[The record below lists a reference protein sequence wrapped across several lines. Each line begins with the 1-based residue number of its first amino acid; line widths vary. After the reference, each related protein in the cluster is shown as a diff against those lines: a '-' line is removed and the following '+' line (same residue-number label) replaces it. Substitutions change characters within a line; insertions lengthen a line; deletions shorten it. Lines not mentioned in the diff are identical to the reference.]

1 MAVTLTNSF
10 ESGQPTGTTI
20 TSGIGGN
27 SGGAAGNF
35 FDSITSGTNTVAQFN
50 STSAYL
56 GTLCGL
62 FSSGAASNASS
73 ANWTA
78 TSIGTALPRVYGR
91 TVIFGSSFAVV
102 VDFVRFRGAGNQ
114 VFRLRINAAG
124 KLELRANTGNTLLA
138 TSTTTFSTG
147 TFYLIRW
154 DITVGA
160 SATGVVYINT
170 NLTTGA
176 PDETMT
182 VNSANFG
189 TSNVD
194 EANYGAPVSAIS
206 NAAAFRHDAVLLT
219 DRGLP
224 GPPTQSVSV
233 SDAWQTSDAATRS
246 VSLPRAVADTWA
258 TADVA
263 GRSLLLPRS
272 IADTWQSADVA
283 ARAVALPRPVTDT
296 WATGD
301 LASRAVALPRA
312 TADSWATSDTADR
325 TLTLPRQV
333 TDALAVSDTAD
344 RQLVLA
350 RAVADGWLTDDDA
363 SRVLVLNRPVADGW
377 ATSDTAV
384 AHTHTPHPIVV
395 YIGAPTLAWIV
406 GEPVISW
413 DIGQPVLPWI
423 IGRPTMP
430 SLSALATMLVQTP
443 VTDLSSGLPVSPTG
457 DAVSMAFMLGRAQPG
472 DSDWK
477 TGSWGTSSVNG
488 QYFAQCL
495 VGPNGG
501 ETTLTPGAYTIWVKI
516 EDDPETP
523 IAQSGNLTVY

>member
-1 MAVTLTNSF
+1 MAVTLANSF
-10 ESGQPTGTTI
+10 ESGQPTGTNI
-20 TSGIGGN
+20 SNAN
-27 SGGAAGNF
+27 SGGGAGNA
-35 FDSITSGTNTVAQFN
+35 FDTITSGTNTVAQYS

-73 ANWTA
+73 ANWTTA
-78 TSIGTALPRVYGR
+78 IGTALPRFYGR
-91 TVIFGSSFAVV
+91 TVINGSSFAVV
-102 VDFVRFRGAGNQ
+102 CDFARFRGAGNQ
-114 VFRLRINAAG
+114 IFRLRINASG
-124 KLELRANTGNTLLA
+124 KLEFRANTGNTLLA

-154 DITVGA
+154 DVTVGA
-160 SATGVVYINT
+160 SATGIIYINT
-170 NLTTGA
+170 NLTTGVA
-176 PDETMT
+176 TETLT

-189 TSNVD
+189 TSNCD
-194 EANYGAPVSAIS
+194 EANYGCPVSAIS
-206 NAAAFRHDAVLLT
+206 NAAAFRHDAILLT
-219 DRGLP
+219 DQGLP
-224 GPPTQSVSV
+224 GPPTQSISV
-233 SDAWQTSDAATRS
+233 SDTWQTSDAATRS
-246 VSLPRAVADTWA
+246 LTLPRSIADGWA
-258 TADVA
+258 TPDAA

-272 IADTWQSADVA
+272 IADAWQTADVA
-283 ARAVALPRPVTDT
+283 DRSVAFPRPITDT
-296 WATGD
+296 WATSD
-301 LASRAVALPRA
+301 IASRAVSLPRA
-312 TADSWATSDTADR
+312 VADPWATSDTADR

-333 TDALAVSDTAD
+333 TDALAVSDAAG

-350 RAVADGWLTDDDA
+350 RAVADGWLTEDDA
-363 SRVLVLNRPVADGW
+363 SRVLVLARPVADGW

-423 IGRPTMP
+423 IGRPTVP